1 MQDEAIIRLYW
12 ERSQEAVTQTDLKYG
27 KYCHTIA
34 WNILYNREDSEECVN
49 DTWLKAWESIPPHK
63 PQILK
68 AFLGKITRNLALNRY
83 EKAHAQKRGDGQTAV
98 CLEELAECIPHTWH
112 ADQVEDSMVLTKCLN
127 RFLGTLKPEERKLF
141 VRRYWYMSPVKEIAQ
156 DYGLGESK
164 VKMSLLRTREK
175 LKTALEKEGIVI

>member
-12 ERSQEAVTQTDLKYG
+12 ERSQDAITQTDQKYG

-34 WNILYNREDSEECVN
+34 WNILYSKEDSEECVN
-49 DTWLKAWESIPPHK
+49 DTWLKAWDSMPPHK

-83 EKAHAQKRGDGQTAV
+83 EKAHAKKRGSDQTAV
-98 CLEELAECIPHTWH
+98 CLEELAECIPQTRY
-112 ADQVEDSMVLTKCLN
+112 ADQVEDSMVLTECLN
-127 RFLGTLKPEERKLF
+127 RFLGTLKAEERKLF

-156 DYGLGESK
+156 EYGISESK

-175 LKTALEKEGIVI
+175 LKAVLEKEGISI